1 MRFRFVHAADLHL
14 DAPCRGIGRVAP
26 HVAEALRDAS
36 LQAWDALVELA
47 LREQAAFVVLAGDV
61 YDGAQAGVRAQLR
74 FLHGLQR
81 LSRAG
86 IPTFVVH
93 GNHDPLEGWSAVREW
108 PPGVTV
114 FGAEAVQAVPV
125 ERDGRRLA
133 TVYGISYA
141 RREERRNL
149 AALFRR
155 QEAPGLHVG
164 VLHATVGGQAGHEPY
179 APCGPDDLRAA
190 GMDYWALGHV
200 HARQV
205 VLAGRPWAVYPG
217 NLQGRSPA
225 PGELGAKGALVVE
238 CDDEAGVL
246 GEPRFVPLDR
256 VRFAGLELDVTAARD
271 LPSAVG
277 ELERELGALQE
288 EHAGR
293 GLVVRAR
300 LTGRPAWHADALRAD
315 ADELVRALRE
325 RLAGY
330 QPFVWLDALELRL
343 APPLDRERVRER
355 GDFASAL
362 VAEAGAL
369 RDDPE
374 ALAALLGELDAE
386 LRAGGRGS
394 LLPVGPAVDGGEL
407 LRRAE
412 ERCLALLLG
421 GEES

>member
-14 DAPCRGIGRVAP
+14 DAPCTGIGRTAP
-26 HVAEALRDAS
+26 EVAEALRDAS
-36 LQAWDALVELA
+36 LQAWDALVDLA

-61 YDGAQAGVRAQLR
+61 YDGAQAGIRAQLR
-74 FLHGLQR
+74 FLQGLRR

-93 GNHDPLEGWSAVREW
+93 GNHDPLEGWSAIREW

-114 FGAEAVQAVPV
+114 FGPERVEAVPV

-149 AALFRR
+149 AALFHR
-155 QEAPGLHVG
+155 QEAPGLHVA
-164 VLHATVGGQAGHEPY
+164 VLHASVGGHPGHEPY
-179 APCGPDDLRAA
+179 APCSPDDLRAA

-200 HARQV
+200 HRRQV
-205 VLAGRPWAVYPG
+205 VLGGRPWAVYPG

-225 PGELGAKGALVVE
+225 PGESGPKGALVVE
-238 CDDEAGVL
+238 CDDELGVL

-256 VRFAGLELDVTAARD
+256 VRFLRVELDAGAAAD
-271 LPSAVG
+271 LPGALA
-277 ELERELGALQE
+277 ELERALDALQA

-300 LTGRPAWHADALRAD
+300 LVGRPAWYADALRAD
-315 ADELVRALRE
+315 PGELLRALRE
-325 RLAGY
+325 QLAGR
-330 QPFVWLDALELRL
+330 QPFVWLDALELDL
-343 APPLDRERVRER
+343 APPLDRPRLRER
-355 GDFASAL
+355 GDFAAAL
-362 VAEAGAL
+362 LAEADAL
-369 RDDPE
+369 RADAG
-374 ALAALLGELDAE
+374 ALAALVQALEAE
-386 LRAGGRGS
+386 LRAGGRGAW
-394 LLPVGPAVDGGEL
+394 LAPAGEPDAESL

-412 ERCLALLLG
+412 ERCLALLLD
-421 GEES
+421 GEAP